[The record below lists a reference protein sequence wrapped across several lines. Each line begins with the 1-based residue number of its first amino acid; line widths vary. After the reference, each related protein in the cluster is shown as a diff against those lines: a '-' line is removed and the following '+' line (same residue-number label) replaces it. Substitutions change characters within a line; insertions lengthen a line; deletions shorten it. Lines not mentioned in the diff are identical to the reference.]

1 MTIHNER
8 ALGMLKTALGMEE
21 KGFAFYEK
29 AVGETDNELGRNIF
43 TMLKEDE
50 RVHVERIKKIFAGLT
65 DGGAWNE
72 DWKQVDTPQ
81 RDLGQ
86 MFRDMAEKHGKT
98 IKAETGDLDAL
109 QVGIDF
115 EARAVAF
122 YKEHKA
128 GATDPLETEFVDE
141 MIAEE
146 EIHHEL
152 LTDMKFYLEDP
163 DAWFREKEGSHVDG
177 A

>member
-1 MTIHNER
+1 MATDNER
-8 ALGMLKTALGMEE
+8 ALGMLQTALEMEE

-29 AVGETDNELGRNIF
+29 AVGETGNELGRNIF

-50 RVHVERIKKIFAGLT
+50 LVHVERIKTIYAEIS
-65 DGGAWNE
+65 GGGGWNDE
-72 DWKQVDTPQ
+72 WKTVAAPQ

-86 MFRDMAEKHGKT
+86 MFRDMAYKHRGT
-98 IKAETGDLDAL
+98 IQPQTSDLDAL

-122 YKEHKA
+122 YKEHLA
-128 GATDPLETEFVDE
+128 DAADELEIEFIKE

-146 EIHHEL
+146 ETHHEL
-152 LTDMKFYLEDP
+152 LTDMKLYLSDP
-163 DAWFREKEGSHVDG
+163 DAWFREKERSHVDG